1 MENDLNKLEQ
11 FIGHIIPKSLKILL
25 QTCGYNS
32 LLSLK
37 QISIEK
43 IRTMEQFIQMNRAKI
58 LRELNGIDE
67 NAAGIYKEQ
76 VHFAFLPGHRNI
88 LLDFP
93 KHIADM
99 QNSMRIQSVSN
110 QILGENVRKAEFSRE
125 FSHILNQMI
134 TTAEMNMNKKSKHKN
149 EYTDD
154 VKYFS
159 TYIFL
164 MCGRTCYETLSKN
177 LPMPSTKTICKCGTY
192 FWNETN

>member
-11 FIGHIIPKSLKILL
+11 FIGDVIPKSLKIFL
-25 QTCGYNS
+25 QACGYDS

-37 QISIEK
+37 KISIQN
-43 IRTMEQFIQMNRAKI
+43 IDAMEQFIRMKKEKI
-58 LRELNGIDE
+58 LCKLHGINE
-67 NAAGIYKEQ
+67 IAADIYKEQ
-76 VHFAFLPGHRNI
+76 ERFTFLPGHRNI

-93 KHIADM
+93 KHITNM
-99 QNSMRIQSVSN
+99 QNSMRFQSTFAANNRIPSR
-110 QILGENVRKAEFSRE
+110 ILENTERKAEFSY
-125 FSHILNQMI
+125 ILNEMI
-134 TTAEMNMNKKSKHKN
+134 KTAEMNMNNKSKHSN

-177 LPMPSTKTICKCGTY
+177 LPMPSTKTICKCETY
-192 FWNETN
+192 N